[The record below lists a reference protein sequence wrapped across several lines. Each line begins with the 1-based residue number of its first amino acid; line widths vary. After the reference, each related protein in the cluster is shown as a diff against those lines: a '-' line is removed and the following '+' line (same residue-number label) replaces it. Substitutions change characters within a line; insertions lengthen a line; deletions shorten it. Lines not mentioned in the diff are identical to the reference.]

1 MARTESILTD
11 TEIALLAAL
20 DALTVSGALQAIRK
34 SSSTT
39 FVNVDLAVGATRV
52 FDETPTGAVDGAND
66 TFTLANTPTAGT
78 VRVYEGGLRKLETT
92 DWSISGDT
100 ITFTYN
106 PPNGSYIRVDY
117 EHS

>member
-1 MARTESILTD
+1 MVTAAEL
-11 TEIALLAAL
+11 ALIQAL
-20 DALTVSGALQAIRK
+20 DALDVSASDEAIRK
-34 SSSTT
+34 SSATT
-39 FVNVDLAVGATRV
+39 FAQVSVAAGDTRV
-52 FDETPTGAVDGAND
+52 FDETPTGAVDGTNP

-78 VRVYEGGLRKLETT
+78 TRVYEGGLRKLETT

-106 PPNGSYIRVDY
+106 PPNGSYVRCDY